1 MRRGLNELSGRT
13 SRIRRRRMDPQVATN
28 KNAIA
33 AEVLPA
39 NSPGPPRPYPGDLP
53 EPKPA
58 EPEIQPERRAGAHRA
73 WGFLG
78 GFLKTHRD
86 FRICRQ
92 KPLRHFIPHRRA
104 LLRRLSPK
112 TLRCDSTARSPLSD
126 QPVDMPICVV
136 HLRHAAPKS
145 ASVRTAQQAGRFC
158 MACAWAKTEACRQR
172 AGGILRDAWLPHSPV
187 RVVGSMLL
195 EIPVVLAVIARSPAF
210 PLALAAF
217 PKGTTKRS
225 SRILQSEEFPR

>member
-104 LLRRLSPK
+104 LLRRLPQN
-112 TLRCDSTARSPLSD
+112 TALRFHSPLS
-126 QPVDMPICVV
+126 P
-136 HLRHAAPKS
+136 LRPARGYADLCSPP
-145 ASVRTAQQAGRFC
+145 ATRRTQVSQCSHSSTSRALLHGLRLGKNRSMQAEGR
-158 MACAWAKTEACRQR
+158 RH
-172 AGGILRDAWLPHSPV
+172 P
-187 RVVGSMLL
+187 
-195 EIPVVLAVIARSPAF
+195 
-210 PLALAAF
+210 
-217 PKGTTKRS
+217 
-225 SRILQSEEFPR
+225 